1 MLRAERL
8 ELISKLA
15 DLADQP
21 LDIDP
26 HTLRAVWFQLYE
38 PLAELGDSASPVP
51 PLPVIEP
58 DTDLEDPLIEVPNAI
73 GFRDPD
79 RFQRFVLLK
88 ELSAVELLDPMKELV
103 GRAIIATRGARGC
116 GFFDPR
122 VHAEDWLTVADAR
135 AVLPSGEAAGNS
147 R

>member
-1 MLRAERL
+1 MLGAERL
-8 ELISKLA
+8 QLISKLA
-15 DLADQP
+15 GVADQP
-21 LDIDP
+21 LDVDP
-26 HTLRAVWFQLYE
+26 HALRAVWFQLCE
-38 PLAELGDSASPVP
+38 PLAKLRDGASPVP
-51 PLPVIEP
+51 ALPVIEP
-58 DTDLEDPLIEVPNAI
+58 DADLEDPLVEVPNAI
-73 GFRDPD
+73 RFRDPD
-79 RFQRFVLLK
+79 RFQRFMLLK

-103 GRAIIATRGARGC
+103 GRTIIATRGARGR